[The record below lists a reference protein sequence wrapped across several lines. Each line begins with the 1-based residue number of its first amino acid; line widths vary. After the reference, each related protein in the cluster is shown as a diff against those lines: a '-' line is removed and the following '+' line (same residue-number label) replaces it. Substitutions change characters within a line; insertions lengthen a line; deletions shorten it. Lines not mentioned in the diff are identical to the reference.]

1 MYQLKALRSSA
12 MYTGYWI
19 CVAFFNLITLVV
31 NLLPITKSS
40 GGEILLSL
48 VLLMV
53 SAAFLFF
60 SVRTM
65 KRSFA
70 RLTYTIKSNNIVDNA
85 FREFIKSET
94 VVIEFTK

>member
-1 MYQLKALRSSA
+1 MYQLESLKSSA

-31 NLLPITKSS
+31 NLLPINESS
-40 GGEILLSL
+40 GGEILLFL
-48 VLLMV
+48 VLFMI

-60 SVRTM
+60 NVRTM

-70 RLTYTIKSNNIVDNA
+70 RLTYTLKHNDVVDQA
-85 FREFIKSET
+85 LREFIRGET
-94 VVIEFTK
+94 ANLNK